1 MQTTKC
7 PQTFEVREGDEMKK
21 KIVVFVLITGLTVGT
36 ASAQFGGIVYDPTN
50 YQNALLRYYQ
60 LQQHLL
66 ELQKSYAKIT
76 SQLELATQMAR
87 FVQNMPARYRALFSQ
102 WRNVTS
108 LNTFGNTGSWINGI
122 NSGLLPTIN
131 TGYQKSTTQLLPY
144 TPDHLSG
151 MDTSELERVQ
161 SQYAS
166 VQLADGANVN
176 AMATIGSIR
185 GSAQNI
191 QTQIGNLEQD
201 SFSSDSGLNSEVSV
215 LNKINAAGVLT
226 LRTLQDSNKLLAS
239 LLEQQ
244 TILAKQQRETTT
256 NTINA
261 DIARQAS
268 LAGNMAQVSGSL
280 TDSLQNFRMP

>member
-1 MQTTKC
+1 
-7 PQTFEVREGDEMKK
+7 MKRK
-21 KIVVFVLITGLTVGT
+21 ALLVVLVMALSIGT
-36 ASAQFGGIVYDPTN
+36 ASAQFGSGIVYDPTN
-50 YQNALLRYYQ
+50 YHNALLRYYQ
-60 LQQHLL
+60 LQQHLIQ
-66 ELQKSYAKIT
+66 LQKSYAQIT
-76 SQLELATQMAR
+76 NQLNLALQMA
-87 FVQNMPARYRALFSQ
+87 QSIKNMPARYRAMFPQ

-108 LNTFGNTGSWINGI
+108 LNTFGNTGSWVSGI
-122 NSGLLPTIN
+122 NSGLLPTIS

-144 TPDHLSG
+144 STVQLSG
-151 MDTSELERVQ
+151 MDPFELERVQ

-166 VQLADGANVN
+166 VQLVDGANVN

-185 GSAQNI
+185 GSSQNI

-201 SFSSDSGLNSEVSV
+201 SFSSDSGLNTEVSV

-244 TILAKQQRETTT
+244 TILAKQQRESTT

-261 DIARQAS
+261 DIQRQAS
-268 LAGNMAQVSGSL
+268 LTANLQQVTGTL
-280 TDSLQNFRMP
+280 TNSLQTFRMP

>member
-1 MQTTKC
+1 
-7 PQTFEVREGDEMKK
+7 MKK
-21 KIVVFVLITGLTVGT
+21 KILLSLLVVVLGVGT
-36 ASAQFGGIVYDPTN
+36 VSAQFGSGIVYDPTN
-50 YQNALLRYYQ
+50 YHNALLRYYQ
-60 LQQHLL
+60 LQQHLAQ
-66 ELQKSYAKIT
+66 LQKSYAKIT

-108 LNTFGNTGSWINGI
+108 LNTFGNTGSWISGI
-122 NSGLLPTIN
+122 NSGLLPNIN
-131 TGYQKSTTQLLPY
+131 TGYQRSTTQLLPY
-144 TPDHLSG
+144 RADHLSG
-151 MDTSELERVQ
+151 MDASQLERVQ

-166 VQLADGANVN
+166 VQLVDGANVN

-185 GSAQNI
+185 GSAQDI
-191 QTQIGNLEQD
+191 QTQMGNLEQD

-244 TILAKQQRETTT
+244 TIVAKQQRDATTAA
-256 NTINA
+256 INA
-261 DIARQAS
+261 DISRQAS
-268 LAGNMAQVSGSL
+268 LAGNMSQVTSTI
-280 TDSLQNFRMP
+280 TDSLENFRMP